1 MTESEMESAT
11 KGKSAEARVERW
23 IDSVGTV
30 TLPLL
35 AGFSITSVVVVSDDA
50 GNFRWPGLTILV
62 LTFAALVLLGAVQ
75 SAYHARL
82 YLSKDDPDYDKA
94 RFWVWWTRTLY
105 DSDLLALLAGLGL
118 VVVPVRYVGREAGF
132 RWAAAGLALCACVVE
147 FVWKLRESWWR
158 SWRGTARRAG
168 VRLTGP
174 MRSVIT
180 RLRLRLLP
188 SSCGGSYI
196 NLLTPRRPRAETTG
210 PSGVRAGQD
219 DAARRSERPLPHNFM
234 APIMPVIGAVAVGR
248 LPRQPGPPSPWSSR
262 RGWREWS
269 ACRGARGPG
278 HARG

>member
-1 MTESEMESAT
+1 MICYISRGVPHASSSTEASHTPSEATLGLWPLWMTVRYGPRSTE
-11 KGKSAEARVERW
+11 GKRL
-23 IDSVGTV
+23 DSH
-30 TLPLL
+30 
-35 AGFSITSVVVVSDDA
+35 
-50 GNFRWPGLTILV
+50 WP
-62 LTFAALVLLGAVQ
+62 
-75 SAYHARL
+75 SR
-82 YLSKDDPDYDKA
+82 DKA
-94 RFWVWWTRTLY
+94 TSMRRKSMLWSSVANCR
-105 DSDLLALLAGLGL
+105 A
-118 VVVPVRYVGREAGF
+118 AGF

-147 FVWKLRESWWR
+147 FVCKLRESWWS

-196 NLLTPRRPRAETTG
+196 NLLMPRRLRAETTG
-210 PSGVRAGQD
+210 PSGIRAGQD
-219 DAARRSERPLPHNFM
+219 DAARRSERPLPYNFM

-248 LPRQPGPPSPWSSR
+248 LPRQPAPPSPWSSR

>member
-1 MTESEMESAT
+1 VTESGTESAE
-11 KGKSAEARVERW
+11 GKSSEARVQRW

-94 RFWVWWTRTLY
+94 GYWVWWTRTLY
-105 DSDLLALLAGLGL
+105 DGGLLALLAGLGL
-118 VVVPVRYVGREAGF
+118 VVVPLHYVGREAGF
-132 RWAAAGLALCACVVE
+132 RWAAAGLAICAFVIE

-168 VRLTGP
+168 VRLAGP
-174 MRSVIT
+174 MRSAIT
-180 RLRLRLLP
+180 RLRDLRLLP
-188 SSCGGSYI
+188 VLVWRVVHH
-196 NLLTPRRPRAETTG
+196 LLTPRRMRRETTS
-210 PSGVRAGQD
+210 PSG
-219 DAARRSERPLPHNFM
+219 H
-234 APIMPVIGAVAVGR
+234 
-248 LPRQPGPPSPWSSR
+248 SR
-262 RGWREWS
+262 CSR
-269 ACRGARGPG
+269 
-278 HARG
+278 